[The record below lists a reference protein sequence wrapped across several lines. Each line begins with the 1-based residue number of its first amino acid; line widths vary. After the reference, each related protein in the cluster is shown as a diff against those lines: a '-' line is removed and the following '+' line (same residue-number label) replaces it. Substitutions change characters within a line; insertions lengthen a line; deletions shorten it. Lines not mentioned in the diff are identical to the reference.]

1 MTQAGRQPGWDKQA
15 INQIASD
22 LYGGLNGMFE
32 AHGWTTDGRVISQIA
47 PTKAVQTYGSVDS
60 FVKAHESGIAGNAM
74 LDPKSA
80 ILSDPPE
87 VWLTSLYGFTT
98 ESWGFLGFTDP
109 KMRTGFL
116 NGSKPGALVVVY
128 AAGKAPVNLRGKVL
142 GVQQVSHRIGT
153 KWDFLSPDRVEAE
166 RADPDRRDK
175 WLHAV
180 KLTRGWRVPPEC
192 RPTIEDFAPETYS
205 AKNARAI
212 GARCMRLTPS
222 EARRLLDLTL
232 VEIPVYDGEPIE
244 PQLPGPATLV
254 LSPSRPGP
262 VSQSGYMVREAE
274 GPKHLYILRL
284 HGNEDSFLG
293 YRAEGRSI
301 VKVGFS
307 ASPETRRDAHNK
319 ALPACAFVWHIEN
332 STFAEK
338 RDPFPSSNHALAGEK
353 AMKDLL
359 DRDGK
364 SLGGEFFLADK
375 HAIDRAW
382 TAAIHAAE
390 NWKP

>member
-1 MTQAGRQPGWDKQA
+1 MSVGQRQPGWDKQA
-15 INQIASD
+15 INQIARD
-22 LYGGLNGMFE
+22 LYDGLDGMFE

-47 PTKAVQTYGSVDS
+47 PTKVVQTYGSIDA
-60 FVKAHESGIAGNAM
+60 FVKAHEGGVAGNAM
-74 LDPKSA
+74 LDPKAA

-116 NGSKPGALVVVY
+116 KASKPGALVVVY
-128 AAGKAPVNLRGKVL
+128 AAGKAPADLRGKVL

-153 KWDFLSPDRVEAE
+153 KWDFLSPDRIEAE
-166 RADPDRRDK
+166 RADPERRDK

-180 KLTRGWRVPPEC
+180 KLTRGWRVAPEC
-192 RPTIEDFAPETYS
+192 RPSTKDFAPETY
-205 AKNARAI
+205 NARNARSI
-212 GARCMRLTPS
+212 GARCMRLTPT
-222 EARRLLDLTL
+222 EARRVLDLEL
-232 VEIPVYDGEPIE
+232 VEIPVYDGEPLE
-244 PQLPGPATLV
+244 PQLPGPAALV

-284 HGNEDSFLG
+284 HGDEDSFLG
-293 YRAEGRSI
+293 YGAEGRSI

-307 ASPETRRDAHNK
+307 VSPETRRDAHNR
-319 ALPACAFVWHIEN
+319 ALPACAFKWHIEN
-332 STFAEK
+332 STFAE
-338 RDPFPSSNHALAGEK
+338 RREPFPSSNHALAGEK
-353 AMKDLL
+353 VLKELL
-359 DRDGK
+359 EREGK
-364 SLGGEFFLADK
+364 SLGGEFFLAEQS
-375 HAIDRAW
+375 AIDRAW
-382 TAAIHAAE
+382 MAAIHAAE